1 MIRMEGVRQAFV
13 EDNTMEVISTEQYLR
28 RSKLE
33 KPAFDNTCVERNG
46 TLYPIRT
53 PGKCMNYVGAYP
65 IVPGGITGFIDPKED
80 KKDQYSA
87 DKVIDFGHSEN
98 YADYIRKVDQMA
110 NEESA

>member
-1 MIRMEGVRQAFV
+1 MFRMEGVRQAFV

-65 IVPGGITGFIDPKED
+65 IVPGGIT
-80 KKDQYSA
+80 
-87 DKVIDFGHSEN
+87 
-98 YADYIRKVDQMA
+98 
-110 NEESA
+110 